1 MNQDNISVI
10 IPVKDYDY
18 SLKFLLYCLYS
29 QTILPKEII
38 IIHSG
43 EGKTE
48 YINKVIKNFT
58 KLIKI
63 IYKKVSPLYPGTA
76 RNLGVKFS
84 NCKYIAFLDLKT
96 YPKKTWLEDSL
107 KLLKN
112 DNDVIFGKRLT
123 YADTPFKVNLKYTSY
138 GDKPYTALTG
148 TVIKKEVFEKNIGTF
163 LNTRAGE
170 DIEWINRTEKSGV
183 NFSSSDST
191 HIIYNGLF
199 NSLFSTL
206 KKWAI
211 YSFSYSNIYSDINN
225 QKKIYFFFFLY
236 LFLIFFILFFADKL
250 RFFSPNY
257 GIIILLHIM
266 IYFFLAGIYRPLE
279 MKVRSKYL
287 FPFKWLIIGIYRFL
301 LDLSKSPGLLWG
313 GLLLFWRK
321 ILNNL
326 NNIF

>member
-123 YADTPFKVNLKYTSY
+123 YADTP
-138 GDKPYTALTG
+138 
-148 TVIKKEVFEKNIGTF
+148 
-163 LNTRAGE
+163 
-170 DIEWINRTEKSGV
+170 
-183 NFSSSDST
+183 
-191 HIIYNGLF
+191 
-199 NSLFSTL
+199 
-206 KKWAI
+206 
-211 YSFSYSNIYSDINN
+211 
-225 QKKIYFFFFLY
+225 
-236 LFLIFFILFFADKL
+236 
-250 RFFSPNY
+250 
-257 GIIILLHIM
+257 
-266 IYFFLAGIYRPLE
+266 
-279 MKVRSKYL
+279 
-287 FPFKWLIIGIYRFL
+287 
-301 LDLSKSPGLLWG
+301 
-313 GLLLFWRK
+313 
-321 ILNNL
+321 
-326 NNIF
+326 

>member
-1 MNQDNISVI
+1 
-10 IPVKDYDY
+10 
-18 SLKFLLYCLYS
+18 
-29 QTILPKEII
+29 
-38 IIHSG
+38 
-43 EGKTE
+43 
-48 YINKVIKNFT
+48 
-58 KLIKI
+58 
-63 IYKKVSPLYPGTA
+63 
-76 RNLGVKFS
+76 
-84 NCKYIAFLDLKT
+84 
-96 YPKKTWLEDSL
+96 
-107 KLLKN
+107 
-112 DNDVIFGKRLT
+112 
-123 YADTPFKVNLKYTSY
+123 LKYTSY